1 MTFGKAAVL
10 LLPAVLAISL
20 LRANRPPAVQGGA
33 GTPSRPSAAPDTTPG
48 PDPAPATA
56 ARADPSPAVLDLAP
70 YARWETFT
78 RRDGLPSDR
87 VFAVRIDGERVWA
100 GTTEGLA
107 LYEKGRWRAYG
118 TADGLPHR
126 VVLALDVS
134 PRTGDLWIGTMG
146 GLARLSGGRIDA
158 FTQTGS
164 GLSNDFVNGV
174 RCDPDEDSVW
184 AATAMGASR
193 LDLRTGEWTIFTHE
207 NAPMHEP
214 WTYSVAMAPGTVYI
228 GAWGTGILEFTKAT
242 GRWREYRDPD
252 GQMEVDL
259 LPDDGP
265 VHDVTAGVDFAGG
278 FLWQATYFGLARYD
292 GREWRSYFAQ
302 DSGLASDFINFVR
315 ARGRHAWLAT
325 DRGLSLT
332 DGEGWVTYRRLED
345 GRGEIL
351 FFRGGR
357 RIARRL
363 SPTAPAHNY
372 VLGVDA
378 SGDEVWVA
386 TEKGVS
392 RGVRSGPAWSTPLAR
407 TEQAGPP
414 AAAMSRNGTGAE
426 GRFHYAS
433 VPDALLPYRGHV
445 PYRDF
450 FVERPQFRGAGRE
463 EPAPEGLQEVRLGF
477 IGPLAGGDLPSPPS
491 GPRPAVRYDP
501 KAVFG
506 RWMLRGATLAIE
518 EANTA
523 GGYRGVPF
531 RLVPRTDLVLWGQ
544 SSNEL
549 VRFALEDRVWAVL
562 SSIDS
567 NHNHVLSRAT
577 LKLEV
582 PIVSAGSTDP
592 TLVEHAIP
600 WLVRSIHDDRQNAF
614 ALLNE
619 IFVMRGLRRAALL
632 RVNDRDGRVGV
643 MEFVEGARRLGHPI
657 VIEQRFNNGDTD
669 FRPLLERIR
678 ETSPDALVL
687 WGNPREAGLAVRQA
701 REMGMRADIFG
712 FDRLG
717 QASFLEAAGE
727 AAEGVVIAAS
737 LNPDSEEAAWL
748 RFKKSYRERWGEDP
762 ETFAAHAYDG
772 MALLIEGV
780 RKGGLNR
787 ARIRDALFDLRTH
800 RGATGTMVFDTNM
813 SDVGTVWLGTV
824 KGGRFHYRAA
834 PKWAERGRL
843 TRTGAEAPRE
853 GG

>member
-1 MTFGKAAVL
+1 RRGSTRFGKAAVL
-10 LLPAVLAISL
+10 SLAAVLAIL
-20 LRANRPPAVQGGA
+20 FVRANRLPAVQAGA
-33 GTPSRPSAAPDTTPG
+33 GTPARPSAAPGTTPG
-48 PDPAPATA
+48 PDSAPATA
-56 ARADPSPAVLDLAP
+56 ARAHPSPAVLDLAP

-158 FTQTGS
+158 FTQTDS
-164 GLSNDFVNGV
+164 GLSNNFVNGV

-228 GAWGTGILEFTKAT
+228 GAWGTGILELTKAT

-252 GQMEVDL
+252 GQFEVDL

-265 VHDVTAGVDFAGG
+265 VHDVTAGVDFADGL
-278 FLWQATYFGLARYD
+278 LWQASYFGLARYD

-325 DRGLSLT
+325 DQGLSLT

-392 RGVRSGPAWSTPLAR
+392 RGVRSGASGSTRLAR
-407 TEQAGPP
+407 AEQAGPLPAAGSPP
-414 AAAMSRNGTGAE
+414 AAAERS
-426 GRFHYAS
+426 FHYAAT
-433 VPDALLPYRGHV
+433 PDALLPYRGHV

-463 EPAPEGLQEVRLGF
+463 EAAPEGLQEVRLGF
-477 IGPLAGGDLPSPPS
+477 IGPLAGGDLPSPPT
-491 GPRPAVRYDP
+491 GTRPAVRYDP

-518 EANTA
+518 EANA
-523 GGYRGVPF
+523 SGGYGGIPF

-549 VRFALEDRVWAVL
+549 VR
-562 SSIDS
+562 
-567 NHNHVLSRAT
+567 
-577 LKLEV
+577 
-582 PIVSAGSTDP
+582 
-592 TLVEHAIP
+592 
-600 WLVRSIHDDRQNAF
+600 
-614 ALLNE
+614 
-619 IFVMRGLRRAALL
+619 
-632 RVNDRDGRVGV
+632 
-643 MEFVEGARRLGHPI
+643 
-657 VIEQRFNNGDTD
+657 
-669 FRPLLERIR
+669 
-678 ETSPDALVL
+678 
-687 WGNPREAGLAVRQA
+687 
-701 REMGMRADIFG
+701 
-712 FDRLG
+712 
-717 QASFLEAAGE
+717 
-727 AAEGVVIAAS
+727 
-737 LNPDSEEAAWL
+737 
-748 RFKKSYRERWGEDP
+748 
-762 ETFAAHAYDG
+762 
-772 MALLIEGV
+772 
-780 RKGGLNR
+780 
-787 ARIRDALFDLRTH
+787 
-800 RGATGTMVFDTNM
+800 
-813 SDVGTVWLGTV
+813 
-824 KGGRFHYRAA
+824 
-834 PKWAERGRL
+834 
-843 TRTGAEAPRE
+843 
-853 GG
+853 